1 MLRLQNIKTYFI
13 CPDHNEKYQKRRQHM
28 EALLTRLGFT
38 NWHHY
43 KSGTDR
49 YPKCLSD
56 AICDILSQNL
66 DEPVLILEDDVECS
80 GRLEFDM
87 PDGCD
92 AIFFGL
98 SRSAGSAT
106 CNIHKGDSR
115 FATFSDKQVR
125 VLNMLSMHAL
135 LFVSRR
141 IKEEYLDILRKN
153 TVPEYNTDI
162 LFSRIQSNFLVLANK
177 FPAFWQAN
185 QFNPHNDLE
194 RVTKVCIP
202 GISYTNVAPFYDQP
216 V

>member
-1 MLRLQNIKTYFI
+1 MPRLQDIKTYFI

-38 NWHHY
+38 NWQHY
-43 KSGTDR
+43 KSGTER
-49 YPKCLSD
+49 YPKCLSN
-56 AICDILSQNL
+56 AICDILIQNL
-66 DEPVLILEDDVECS
+66 DEPILILEDDVECS
-80 GRLEFDM
+80 GRLEFDL

-98 SRSAGSAT
+98 SRCAGSASF
-106 CNIHKGDSR
+106 NINEGDSQ

-141 IKEEYLDILRKN
+141 IKEEYIRVLQQHSN
-153 TVPEYNTDI
+153 TGYYNDV
-162 LFSRIQSNFLVLANK
+162 LFSRMQPNFLVLANK

-185 QFNPHNDLE
+185 RFNAPHNLE
-194 RVTKVCIP
+194 RVTKICIP
-202 GISYTNVAPFYDQP
+202 GLSPNRVAPFYDQP